1 MKSLSQHISE
11 KLIINK
17 NYKNVDDI
25 ETLFDNVEFIQQ
37 KFLRLQGLFT
47 NKDIFSMTV
56 DYIRDHNVRSFSD
69 FNSYKKTAVED
80 KGTCLA
86 VFNKRIKDIC
96 IFQKMSDT
104 LYNNVSIF
112 KIKKYVTPLYQF
124 DKYEAGVN
132 AFHVLKNTKTWNNV
146 DEVEYYEISE
156 ETFEGISKLY
166 DELFDKLY
174 DELMKK

>member
-25 ETLFDNVEFIQQ
+25 ETMFDNVEFKQQ
-37 KFLRLQGLFT
+37 KNIQGLFT
-47 NKDIFSMTV
+47 NKDIFSITV
-56 DYIRDHNVRSFSD
+56 DYIRGNNINSFPD
-69 FNSYKKTAVED
+69 FNSYKKTAIED

-104 LYNNVSIF
+104 MYNNVTIF

-146 DEVEYYEISE
+146 DEVEYYEISI
-156 ETFEGISKLY
+156 ETFNDLSKLY
-166 DELFDKLY
+166 DKLGR
-174 DELMKK
+174 K

>member
-25 ETLFDNVEFIQQ
+25 ETMFDNVEFKQQ
-37 KFLRLQGLFT
+37 KNIQGLFT
-47 NKDIFSMTV
+47 NKDIFSMMA
-56 DYIRDHNVRSFSD
+56 DYIRGNNIKSFSD
-69 FNSYKKTAVED
+69 FDSYTKTALED
-80 KGTCLA
+80 HGVCLA

-104 LYNNVSIF
+104 MYNNVTIF
-112 KIKKYVTPLYQF
+112 KIKKYVTPFYQF
-124 DKYEAGVN
+124 DKYEVGVS

-156 ETFEGISKLY
+156 ETFEDISKLY
-166 DELFDKLY
+166 DEMFDKLY
-174 DELMKK
+174 DELIKK

>member
-25 ETLFDNVEFIQQ
+25 ETMFDNVEFIQQ
-37 KFLRLQGLFT
+37 KYSSRQGLFT
-47 NKDIFSMTV
+47 NKDIFSMMV

-69 FNSYKKTAVED
+69 FDSYTKTALED
-80 KGTCLA
+80 HGVCLA

-96 IFQKMSDT
+96 IFQKMSDMM
-104 LYNNVSIF
+104 YNNVTIF
-112 KIKKYVTPLYQF
+112 KKQGTLLYQF
-124 DKYEAGVN
+124 DKYEVGVN

-156 ETFEGISKLY
+156 ETFECISKLY
-166 DELFDKLY
+166 DELFDKII
-174 DELMKK
+174 

>member
-1 MKSLSQHISE
+1 MKSLQQHISE

-25 ETLFDNVEFIQQ
+25 ETMFDNVEFKQQ
-37 KFLRLQGLFT
+37 KNIQGLFT
-47 NKDIFSMTV
+47 NKDIFSMMA
-56 DYIRDHNVRSFSD
+56 DYIRGNNIKSFSD
-69 FNSYKKTAVED
+69 FDSYTKTALED
-80 KGTCLA
+80 SGACLA

-104 LYNNVSIF
+104 MYNNVTIF
-112 KIKKYVTPLYQF
+112 KIKKYVKPLYQF
-124 DKYEAGVN
+124 DKYEVGVN

-156 ETFEGISKLY
+156 ETFEDISKLY
-166 DELFDKLY
+166 DELFDKIIG
-174 DELMKK
+174 

>member
-1 MKSLSQHISE
+1 MKSLLQHISE

-17 NYKNVDDI
+17 NYKNVDAI
-25 ETLFDNVEFIQQ
+25 ETMFDNVEFKQQ
-37 KFLRLQGLFT
+37 KNIQGLFT
-47 NKDIFSMTV
+47 NKDIFSMMA

-69 FNSYKKTAVED
+69 FNSYEKTAIED
-80 KGTCLA
+80 NGVCLA

-104 LYNNVSIF
+104 MYNNVTIF

-146 DEVEYYEISE
+146 DEVEYYEIPE

-166 DELFDKLY
+166 DELFDKIIG
-174 DELMKK
+174 

>member
-17 NYKNVDDI
+17 NYKNVNDI
-25 ETLFDNVEFIQQ
+25 ETMFDNVEFKQQ
-37 KFLRLQGLFT
+37 KNIQGLFT
-47 NKDIFSMTV
+47 NKDIFSMMV
-56 DYIRDHNVRSFSD
+56 DYIHGNNIKSFSD

-104 LYNNVSIF
+104 MYNNVTIF
-112 KIKKYVTPLYQF
+112 KIKKYGTPLYQF
-124 DKYEAGVN
+124 DKYEVGVS

-156 ETFEGISKLY
+156 ETFEDISKLY
-166 DELFDKLY
+166 DERIEK
-174 DELMKK
+174 